1 MNLSIAD
8 LRCEYTRAG
17 LEESDLDPSPI
28 VQFRHWFEQALAA
41 AVPEPNAMTLATT
54 FPSGEPNARIV
65 LLKGFDE
72 EGFTFFTNYESAK
85 GRELASNPRAAL
97 VFFWVE
103 LQRQVR
109 VNGTV
114 TKVSREET
122 AAYFHSRPR
131 DSQLGALVSR
141 QGSVLPDR
149 QALEQRMEVLKTRHH
164 GNEIPLPDYW
174 GGYRLRPNSI
184 EFWQGRPSRL
194 HDRLR
199 YSRAAGQSWE
209 IERLAP

>member
-1 MNLSIAD
+1 MSIAD

-17 LEESDLDPSPI
+17 LVESDLDPSPF
-28 VQFRHWFEQALAA
+28 VQFQRWFAQALEA
-41 AVPEPNAMTLATT
+41 AVPEPNAMTLATCDNA
-54 FPSGEPNARIV
+54 GEPNARIV
-65 LLKGFDE
+65 LLKGVDDS
-72 EGFTFFTNYESAK
+72 GFTFFTNYESAK
-85 GRELASNPRAAL
+85 GRELAAHPRAAL

-109 VNGTV
+109 VTGSVTTV
-114 TKVSREET
+114 PRDES

-131 DSQLGALVSR
+131 ESQLGALVSR
-141 QGSVLPDR
+141 QGSPIPNR
-149 QALEQRMEVLKTRHH
+149 EFLERRMEELTAVHAGR
-164 GNEIPLPDYW
+164 EIPLPDYW
-174 GGYRLRPNSI
+174 GGYRLQPRMV

-199 YSRAAGQSWE
+199 YARKDGGEWI